1 MPFPTPLM
9 TPEEDCQHFCIYL
22 SPMTSLT
29 SGDENVFH
37 DCDMFAPFSGLPHGG
52 EGEEAEE
59 KSVVKVWRYRRRER
73 ARIRDG
79 RCDWLQAQGSDGP
92 QPRIE
97 FRILE
102 SLSKKV

>member
-1 MPFPTPLM
+1 MIAIF
-9 TPEEDCQHFCIYL
+9 
-22 SPMTSLT
+22 
-29 SGDENVFH
+29 
-37 DCDMFAPFSGLPHGG
+37 FAPCSGLPHGG

-73 ARIRDG
+73 ARIRDE
-79 RCDWLQAQGSDGP
+79 RCDWLQPQGSDGP